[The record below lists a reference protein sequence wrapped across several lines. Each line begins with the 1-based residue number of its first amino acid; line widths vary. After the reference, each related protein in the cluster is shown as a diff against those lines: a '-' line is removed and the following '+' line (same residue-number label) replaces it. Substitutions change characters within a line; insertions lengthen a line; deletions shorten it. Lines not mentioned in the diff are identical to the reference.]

1 MMNTATAEFAE
12 GTLDL
17 ASDVW
22 FCLDHSNK
30 VKVGKPCLFCQYEE
44 VGEAMFDKITLPD

>member
-22 FCLDHSNK
+22 FCMSHETK
-30 VKVGKPCLFCQYEE
+30 VKVGKPCLFCKYEE